1 MDLETKTRNYFTAFA
16 NKDLEKLSEIF
27 SPNIS
32 LKDWNLSAH
41 GRPAVLEANAKI
53 FDDIEKINIDVQHV
67 YIAGFGTIIAE
78 LLITADDQEPL
89 PVVDIINWS
98 TRGPVENR
106 KITSITAYRGN

>member
-53 FDDIEKINIDVQHV
+53 FDDIEKINIDVQQF
-67 YIAGFGTIIAE
+67 I
-78 LLITADDQEPL
+78 LLVSAQ
-89 PVVDIINWS
+89 S
-98 TRGPVENR
+98 
-106 KITSITAYRGN
+106 

>member
-1 MDLETKTRNYFTAFA
+1 MNLETKTRNYFTAFA

-32 LKDWNLSAH
+32 LKYWNLSAH

-53 FDDIEKINIDVQHV
+53 FDDIEKINIDVQQV